1 MTEAIRDFC
10 FPGNK
15 IYSSPY
21 VLLLMVIA
29 TAQAAGQEAPLSPLP
44 ESIHTPQWQGYDST
58 LL

>member
-1 MTEAIRDFC
+1 MTVAIRDFC

-21 VLLLMVIA
+21 VLLMVIA
-29 TAQAAGQEAPLSPLP
+29 TAQAAGQDAPLSPLP
-44 ESIHTPQWQGYDST
+44 ESIHAPQWQGYDST